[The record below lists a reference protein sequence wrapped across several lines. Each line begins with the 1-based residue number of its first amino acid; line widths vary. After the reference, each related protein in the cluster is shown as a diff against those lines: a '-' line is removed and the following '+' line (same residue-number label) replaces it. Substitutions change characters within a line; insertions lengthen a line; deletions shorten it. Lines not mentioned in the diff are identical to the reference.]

1 MEEHLKELLSR
12 YQYSEEIKEEA
23 VFRVMFGGENISEV
37 AGLLGI
43 QSYYTISNWL
53 AAYKKKINDGLL
65 SLPPMTGQQKNDLKA
80 LQLRNKELEKSL
92 KDANL
97 MILALNTMIDVAE
110 KDLKI
115 PIRKKRDTKQP

>member
-1 MEEHLKELLSR
+1 MEEHIKELLSQ
-12 YQYSEEIKEEA
+12 YQYSEALKEEVA
-23 VFRVMFGGENISEV
+23 FRILLGGEDLKEVAESLGIHSEYTITNWLTAYKRKISE
-37 AGLLGI
+37 GLL
-43 QSYYTISNWL
+43 Y
-53 AAYKKKINDGLL
+53 
-65 SLPPMTGQQKNDLKA
+65 LPPMTDQQKNDLKA

-115 PIRKKRDTKQP
+115 PIRKKRGTKRQ